1 MAEAG
6 GEPRAPVA
14 VRIVELDTAADL
26 VFTRDGEPYRGALLI
41 GLRDGA
47 PVGTASTSLAGGP
60 MLAAATIAALF
71 AEAPA
76 GRGPEP
82 APLAPLPTVS
92 VVVTTCAQEQ
102 STAEAVESVLACEVA
117 PLEVIVV
124 ENRPAHSRVA
134 AMLRERFPGNERVR
148 CVEEP
153 HVGLS
158 SARNA
163 GLWAA
168 EGDVVAFTDD
178 DVIVDRRWIGR
189 IARAFAEEPDAAC
202 VTGLIVPGDL
212 NTPTQLLME
221 QFAGFG
227 KGFERRVHR
236 LSAPSSPLAP
246 FAAGEFGSG
255 ACTAL
260 RREAGRALGGFD
272 PALGA
277 GTASRGGEDLDL
289 FVRVLLADHAIVYE
303 PAAMLS
309 HRHPDED
316 RRLRNEIFS
325 YGVGLV
331 AMITKQALDGQALA
345 IARRLPLALRHLRDP
360 SSRKNVR
367 KAPEYPRSF
376 DWIERAGMVVGP
388 FAYLRSRR
396 HERRL
401 ADAAAT
407 EPATAAPGR

>member
-6 GEPRAPVA
+6 GERRAPVA
-14 VRIVELDTAADL
+14 VRIVELDNAADL
-26 VFTRDGEPYRGALLI
+26 DLTRDGEPYHGALLI

-47 PVGTASTSLAGGP
+47 PVGTASTPLAGGP
-60 MLAAATIAALF
+60 RLAAATIAALF

-82 APLAPLPTVS
+82 APRAPLPTVS

-102 STAEAVESVLACEVA
+102 STAEAVESVLACDLA

-134 AMLRERFPGNERVR
+134 AMIRERFAGEQRVR

-178 DVIVDRRWIGR
+178 DVIVDHRWIGR
-189 IARAFAEEPDAAC
+189 IARAFAEQPDAAC
-202 VTGLIVPGDL
+202 VTGLIIPGDL
-212 NTPTQLLME
+212 NTPTQVLME

-227 KGFERRVHR
+227 KGFERRVHHLR
-236 LSAPSSPLAP
+236 APSSPLAP

-289 FVRVLLADHAIVYE
+289 FVRVLLAGHALVYE

-316 RRLRNEIFS
+316 RRLRSEIFG

-345 IARRLPLALRHLRDP
+345 IARRVPLALRHLRDP
-360 SSRKNVR
+360 ASRKNVR
-367 KAPEYPRSF
+367 KAPDYPRSF
-376 DWIERAGMVVGP
+376 DWIERAGMLVGP

-401 ADAAAT
+401 AAAKQ
-407 EPATAAPGR
+407 PARSAPGG

>member
-1 MAEAG
+1 
-6 GEPRAPVA
+6 V
-14 VRIVELDTAADL
+14 VRTVELDTAADL
-26 VFTRDGEPYRGALLI
+26 DLTRDGEPYRGALLI
-41 GLRDGA
+41 GLRDGT
-47 PVGTASTSLAGGP
+47 PVGTASASLAGGP
-60 MLAAATIAALF
+60 LLPAATIAALF
-71 AEAPA
+71 AEAPPA
-76 GRGPEP
+76 RGAEP
-82 APLAPLPTVS
+82 ALRAPLPTVS

-102 STAEAVESVLACEVA
+102 STAEAVESVLACDPP

-124 ENRPAHSRVA
+124 ENRPARSRVA
-134 AMLRERFPGNERVR
+134 AMLRERFAADQCVR

-178 DVIVDRRWIGR
+178 DVIVDHRWIGR

-202 VTGLIVPGDL
+202 VTGLIIPGDL
-212 NTPTQLLME
+212 NTPTQVLME

-227 KGFERRVHR
+227 KGFERRVHHLR
-236 LSAPSSPLAP
+236 APSSPLAP

-289 FVRVLLADHAIVYE
+289 FVRVLLTGHALVYE

-345 IARRLPLALRHLRDP
+345 IARRVPLALRHLRDP
-360 SSRKNVR
+360 ASRKNVR
-367 KAPEYPRSF
+367 KAPDYPRIF

-401 ADAAAT
+401 ADAGT
-407 EPATAAPGR
+407 KEPATAARGG

>member
-26 VFTRDGEPYRGALLI
+26 DLTRDGEPYRGALLI

-60 MLAAATIAALF
+60 RLAPAEIAALF

-76 GRGPEP
+76 GRGPGP
-82 APLAPLPTVS
+82 APPSPLPTVS

-102 STAEAVESVLACEVA
+102 STAEAVESVLACELA

-124 ENRPAHSRVA
+124 ENRPARSHVA
-134 AMLRERFPGNERVR
+134 AMLHDRFAGDQRVR

-168 EGDVVAFTDD
+168 AGDVVAFTDD

-189 IARAFAEEPDAAC
+189 IAGAFAEEPDAAC

-260 RREAGRALGGFD
+260 RRDAGRALGGFD

-289 FVRVLLADHAIVYE
+289 FVRVLLAGHAIVYE

-345 IARRLPLALRHLRDP
+345 IARRIPLALRHLRDP

-376 DWIERAGMVVGP
+376 DWIERAGMLVGP

-401 ADAAAT
+401 ADAAT
-407 EPATAAPGR
+407 EP

>member
-1 MAEAG
+1 MAAAG
-6 GEPRAPVA
+6 GERRAPVA
-14 VRIVELDTAADL
+14 VRIVELDRAADL
-26 VFTRDGEPYRGALLI
+26 DLTRDGEPYRGALLI

-47 PVGTASTSLAGGP
+47 PVGTASTPLAGVP
-60 MLAAATIAALF
+60 RLAAATIAALF

-82 APLAPLPTVS
+82 PPRAPLPTVS

-102 STAEAVESVLACEVA
+102 STAEAVESVLACDLA

-124 ENRPAHSRVA
+124 ENRPAGSRVA
-134 AMLRERFPGNERVR
+134 AMLRERFAGEQRVR

-178 DVIVDRRWIGR
+178 DVIVDRRWVGR
-189 IARAFAEEPDAAC
+189 IARAFADEPDAAC

-212 NTPTQLLME
+212 NTPTQVLME

-289 FVRVLLADHAIVYE
+289 FVRVLLAGHALVYE

-316 RRLRNEIFS
+316 RRLRSEIFG

-345 IARRLPLALRHLRDP
+345 IARRVPLALRHLRDP
-360 SSRKNVR
+360 GML
-367 KAPEYPRSF
+367 
-376 DWIERAGMVVGP
+376 AGP
-388 FAYLRSRR
+388 LAYLRARR

-401 ADAAAT
+401 AAGQNKPAGAAKG
-407 EPATAAPGR
+407 P

>member
-1 MAEAG
+1 MAAAG

-14 VRIVELDTAADL
+14 VRIVELDTPGDL
-26 VFTRDGEPYRGALLI
+26 DLTREQEPYRGALLI
-41 GLRDGA
+41 GLRNGA
-47 PVGTASTSLAGGP
+47 PVGTASTSLAGRALLP
-60 MLAAATIAALF
+60 AATIAALF
-71 AEAPA
+71 ADAAP
-76 GRGPEP
+76 GRGAEL
-82 APLAPLPTVS
+82 APPAPLPTVS

-102 STAEAVESVLACEVA
+102 STAEAVASVLACEPA

-124 ENRPAHSRVA
+124 ENRPARSRVA
-134 AMLRERFPGNERVR
+134 AMLRERFPADGRVR

-178 DVIVDRRWIGR
+178 DVIVDHRWIGR

-289 FVRVLLADHAIVYE
+289 FVRVLLAGHAIVYE

-345 IARRLPLALRHLRDP
+345 IARRIPLALRHLRDP
-360 SSRKNVR
+360 ASRKNVR

-401 ADAAAT
+401 AAASAT
-407 EPATAAPGR
+407 GPATAAPGR

>member
-6 GEPRAPVA
+6 GERRAPVA
-14 VRIVELDTAADL
+14 VRIVELDSAADL
-26 VFTRDGEPYRGALLI
+26 DLTRDGEPYHGALLI
-41 GLRDGA
+41 GLRDGV
-47 PVGTASTSLAGGP
+47 PVGTASTALAGGSR
-60 MLAAATIAALF
+60 LAAATIAALF

-82 APLAPLPTVS
+82 PPRAPLPTVS

-102 STAEAVESVLACEVA
+102 STAEAVESVLACDLA

-124 ENRPAHSRVA
+124 ENRPARSRVA
-134 AMLRERFPGNERVR
+134 AMLRERFAGEQRVR

-178 DVIVDRRWIGR
+178 DVIVDRRWVGR
-189 IARAFAEEPDAAC
+189 IARAFADEPDAAC
-202 VTGLIVPGDL
+202 VTGLIIPGDL
-212 NTPTQLLME
+212 NTPTQVLME

-289 FVRVLLADHAIVYE
+289 FVRVLLAGHALVYE

-316 RRLRNEIFS
+316 RRLRSEIFG

-331 AMITKQALDGQALA
+331 AMITKQAFDGQALA
-345 IARRLPLALRHLRDP
+345 IARRVPLALRHLRDP
-360 SSRKNVR
+360 ASRKNVR
-367 KAPEYPRSF
+367 KTPDYPRVF
-376 DWIERAGMVVGP
+376 DWIERAGMVAGP
-388 FAYLRSRR
+388 LAYLRARH

-401 ADAAAT
+401 AAGGNK
-407 EPATAAPGR
+407 PAQSR